1 MGGEKGR
8 ELLILFIYMKEREP
22 DFENEKIRASLI
34 RPPLEGRVEREHDL
48 EGLEKD
54 PTVITIDEETEEI
67 FESRAYH
74 FKPGPE
80 TFSFLLGSLAKMMG
94 EDLVEIPPQE
104 LVDHVMDMIEGAGIK
119 FLAKRRKEDGRITFI
134 LVGISRHSR
143 SFLDR
148 QELVEEADY
157 RKAVQEFEELPL
169 SRAILSP
176 PAVVTLEEWRRYGE
190 EGPLSRSEGEAE

>member
-1 MGGEKGR
+1 
-8 ELLILFIYMKEREP
+8 MKEREP
-22 DFENEKIRASLI
+22 DFENEKIRAWLL
-34 RPPLEGRVEREHDL
+34 RPSSEGLEEKEHDF

-74 FKPGPE
+74 FSPGPE
-80 TFSFLLGSLAKMMG
+80 TFSFLLGSLAKTMG
-94 EDLVEIPPQE
+94 EDIADIPPQE

-134 LVGISRHSR
+134 LVGISRDSR
-143 SFLDR
+143 SLLDR
-148 QELVEEADY
+148 EELVEEAGY

-176 PAVVTLEEWRRYGE
+176 PAVVTLEEWRRYAE
-190 EGPLSRSEGEAE
+190 KGPLSRSECEGE

>member
-1 MGGEKGR
+1 LEDPVEK
-8 ELLILFIYMKEREP
+8 
-22 DFENEKIRASLI
+22 
-34 RPPLEGRVEREHDL
+34 EHDF

-54 PTVITIDEETEEI
+54 PTVMTIDEEAEEI

-74 FKPGPE
+74 FGPGPQ
-80 TFSFLLGSLAKMMG
+80 TFSFLLGSLAKTMG
-94 EDLVEIPPQE
+94 EDLAEIPPEE
-104 LVDHVMDMIEGAGIK
+104 LVDHIMDMIEGTGIK

-143 SFLDR
+143 SLLDR

-157 RKAVQEFEELPL
+157 RKAVREFEELPL

-176 PAVVTLEEWRRYGE
+176 PAVVTLEEF
-190 EGPLSRSEGEAE
+190 

>member
-1 MGGEKGR
+1 
-8 ELLILFIYMKEREP
+8 MKEREP
-22 DFENEKIRASLI
+22 DFENEKIRAWLI
-34 RPPLEGRVEREHDL
+34 GPSLEGPVEKEQDL

-74 FKPGPE
+74 FRPGPE
-80 TFSFLLGSLAKMMG
+80 TFSFLLGSLAKTIG
-94 EDLVEIPPQE
+94 EEIVEIPPQE
-104 LVDHVMDMIEGAGIK
+104 LVDHVMDMIEGTGIK

-134 LVGISRHSR
+134 LIGISRKSR
-143 SFLDR
+143 SLLDR
-148 QELVEEADY
+148 QELVKEAGY

-176 PAVVTLEEWRRYGE
+176 PAVVTLEEWRRYAE
-190 EGPLSRSEGEAE
+190 EGPLLRRDGGGD